1 MTREFKIVHIADIHW
16 RGLTRHD
23 EYHTSFSK
31 FFEMVKEQQ
40 PDVIYVG
47 GDIVHSKTQGIS
59 PELIDNLNWWF
70 SGLAEICPVHVIL
83 GNHDGILHNKRRQ
96 DAISPI
102 LSALNNSNIHLYKK
116 SGTYPT
122 GLPGV
127 NWAVFSCFDEDGW
140 KQVIPVEGEIN
151 IALFHGAVHGSLT
164 DIDWALPG
172 EIEAD
177 FFDGFDFVMLGDI
190 HRHQFLNEEKTIA
203 YSGSTIQQNYG
214 ESVEKGYLLWRIRS
228 NTDFDVEFHAVPAT
242 MPFVTID
249 WAGSVKDTIGRC
261 KKYPAGSRFRIR
273 SSDSIPQVEVGQLQ
287 NELRTSHRAAEVV
300 FKFDTDV
307 DINQISTAAMSL
319 FKKDLRDATVH
330 FTLLREFLGKSSH
343 SAKEWGIMKEM
354 LREYLGRASR
364 DDKVARNTKW
374 SIKKLEFDNIFSFG
388 GSNVIDFSKLGGVT
402 GIFAPNASGKSSIVG
417 AIMYCLFNT
426 TDRGPIKNLHVING
440 RKNFCRVG
448 MDIRIDN
455 KQFRVERQTVRH
467 EDRRGK
473 QHGVTN
479 LNFYQE
485 KSPSDIIDKTGEQ
498 RIETEKVIRKLIGT
512 AEDFLLTSFASQ
524 GEMNKFIQEGA
535 TQRKRTL
542 AKFLDLTIFEKIYE
556 YAKSDSTEIK
566 LKLKNAPDRDWDSII
581 REKKAELE
589 SFRDLIIRKDEDL
602 ASKRAD
608 LLKLTSS
615 LAKFDNTDVVTLI
628 DIRNQE
634 RSINGIEDLLKTR
647 RIEIGEN
654 VESLSAL
661 MIKIDRIVEFKLKF
675 PIDELREN
683 LQKQGDLRRAI
694 VDLRHLYEKETTV
707 LNNQRRSIE
716 ILDQVPCGDTFP
728 TCKFIKNSHENKA
741 KVKEQEAAV
750 VEHQQQLQILETS
763 LNEFIDD
770 GIEAKISKYEK
781 LLRRQHD
788 MTFQMSDLELDGKR
802 IGIEIESLEGKL
814 RSLENDLAEMSQRI
828 TEDELD
834 GEVIEL
840 KDRVSILSD
849 EINQVDA
856 ERISAAGR
864 VGELSG
870 ILKSLRSEKKKYAD
884 IRSRWKIYQNFMRG
898 VSKRGIPSQIIN
910 SQLPVINTEIAKIL
924 NGVVDFTVEFDT
936 QDADSAMDVYINYGD
951 TRRIIE
957 LASGMEKMI
966 SSLAIRVA
974 LSNISSLPKTD
985 MLLIDE
991 GFGTLDENKVTA
1003 CNQLLTS
1010 LKKWFKNIIVITHID
1025 AVKDVADNILE
1036 IDKNGKDSKITFE

>member
-1 MTREFKIVHIADIHW
+1 MAREFKIVHIADIHW

-23 EYHTSFSK
+23 EYRTSFGR
-31 FFEMVKEQQ
+31 FFDMIREQQ
-40 PDVIYVG
+40 PDAIYVG

-70 SGLAEICPVHVIL
+70 TSLAQICPVHVIL
-83 GNHDGILHNKRRQ
+83 GNHDGILHNRRRQ

-102 LSALNNSNIHLYKK
+102 LSALDNSNIHLYKK
-116 SGTYPT
+116 SGLYPT
-122 GLPGV
+122 GAPGI

-140 KQVIPVEGEIN
+140 EQVVPAEGEIN

-172 EIEAD
+172 EIGAE
-177 FFDGFDFVMLGDI
+177 FFDGFDFVFLGDI
-190 HRHQFLNEEKTIA
+190 HRHQFLNENRTIA

-214 ESVEKGYLLWRIRS
+214 ESVEKGYLLWTIRS
-228 NTDFDVEFHAVPAT
+228 STDFDVEFYEVPPS

-249 WAGSVKDTIGRC
+249 WPGSVKGTIAVC

-273 SSDSIPQVEVGQLQ
+273 SSDPIPQVEVGQLQ
-287 NELRTSHRAAEVV
+287 NELQTSQHATEVV
-300 FKFDTDV
+300 FKFDSDI
-307 DINQISTAAMSL
+307 DINQISTASMSL
-319 FKKDLRDATVH
+319 FKKDLRDSTVH
-330 FTLLREFLGKSSH
+330 YTLLQEFLGKASH
-343 SAKEWGIMKEM
+343 SSKEWSIMKEM
-354 LREYLGRASR
+354 LREYLGRASHA
-364 DDKVARNTKW
+364 DKVARNTKW
-374 SIKKLEFDNIFSFG
+374 SIKKIEFDNVFSFG

-402 GIFAPNASGKSSIVG
+402 GIFAPNAAGKSSIVG

-440 RKNFCRVG
+440 RKNFCKVG
-448 MDIRIDN
+448 ADISIDN
-455 KQFRVERQTVRH
+455 KRFRVERQTVRH
-467 EDRRGK
+467 EDRRGR
-473 QHGVTN
+473 QHGVTH

-485 KSPSDIIDKTGEQ
+485 KSSNEIIDKTGEQ

-512 AEDFLLTSFASQ
+512 ADDFLLTSFASQ

-556 YAKSDSTEIK
+556 YAKDDSAEIK

-581 REKKAELE
+581 REKKAELT
-589 SFRDLIIRKDEDL
+589 SFRELITSKDDDLT
-602 ASKRAD
+602 SKRAD
-608 LLKLTSS
+608 LLQFSTR
-615 LAKFDNTDVVTLI
+615 LAKFDSTDVVTLI

-634 RSINGIEDLLKTR
+634 RSINSINDLLKSKHTDLKIN
-647 RIEIGEN
+647 IEN
-654 VESLSAL
+654 LSSV
-661 MIKIDRIVEFKLKF
+661 MVKIDRIVEFKLKF
-675 PIDELREN
+675 PIDELREK
-683 LQKQGDLRRAI
+683 LQKQGDLQRAI
-694 VDLRHLYEKETTV
+694 VEMRHLYEKETTV
-707 LNNQRRSIE
+707 LQNQRRSIE

-728 TCKFIKNSHENKA
+728 TCKFIKNSHENKM
-741 KVKEQEAAV
+741 KFQDQEAIV
-750 VEHQQQLQILETS
+750 SDHQQQLNILEAS
-763 LNEFIDD
+763 FNEFIDSD
-770 GIEAKISKYEK
+770 IEAKIKKYEK
-781 LLRRQHD
+781 LLQRQQD
-788 MTFQMSDLELDGKR
+788 MNFQISDLELDGKR

-814 RSLENDLAEMSQRI
+814 RMLENDMAEMSLRI
-828 TEDELD
+828 SENELD

-840 KDRVSILSD
+840 KDQVSILSD
-849 EINQVDA
+849 EINQIDA

-864 VGELSG
+864 VGELSSM
-870 ILKSLRSEKKKYAD
+870 LKDLRSEKKKYAD
-884 IRSRWKIYQNFMRG
+884 IRSRWKIYQNFMKAI
-898 VSKRGIPSQIIN
+898 SKRGIPSQIIN
-910 SQLPVINTEIAKIL
+910 SQLPVINTEISKIL

-1010 LKKWFKNIIVITHID
+1010 LKKWFKNIVVITHVD